1 MKKIL
6 EVTRLAFLSTLAA
19 AMLLTGCGTAPTTAQ
34 GTYIYEYVV
43 QLLAMPSCSAKV
55 EAIAPCYARLSTED
69 GRVLIVGSPGAS
81 WEVVSFVQTLQKGKT
96 YFLPEAFMEYQKK
109 QQEGPNKA
117 DPGDRK

>member
-6 EVTRLAFLSTLAA
+6 ELTRLAFLSTLAA
-19 AMLLTGCGTAPTTAQ
+19 AMLLTGCATAPTTAQ
-34 GTYIYEYVV
+34 RTCVYEYVV

-55 EAIAPCYARLSTED
+55 EAIGPCYARLSTED

-81 WEVVSFVQTLQKGKT
+81 WEVVGFVQTLQKGKT

-109 QQEGPNKA
+109 RQEGPNKA
-117 DPGDRK
+117 DP